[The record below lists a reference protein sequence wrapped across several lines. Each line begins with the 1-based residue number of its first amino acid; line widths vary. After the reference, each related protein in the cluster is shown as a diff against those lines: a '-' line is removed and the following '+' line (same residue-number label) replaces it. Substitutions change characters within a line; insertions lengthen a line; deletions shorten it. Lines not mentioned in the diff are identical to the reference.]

1 MRRAIWLGL
10 SLGVAMLGR
19 DELVLLV
26 LFLLV
31 PLVLLAKALSWR
43 RRFAVLG
50 VGLLAAAAVVAP
62 WVGYNMSRFQDPV
75 FISNGL
81 GVTLDSANCDAV
93 YSGAYEGYWSL
104 LCARTAANRAINPH
118 VDESVQAAEAQAY
131 AVRYIKHH
139 EDRLF
144 PVEMARLGRAFG
156 FFHPL
161 EQIKLDSTVETRPY
175 HWALVGLGMYYALVA
190 LSIAGVVILRR
201 RRVPVFPLLALG
213 LDVVVSV
220 LLAFG
225 NTRYRSTF
233 EVALALL
240 AAVTIDAVWS
250 QVSVR
255 SSVRSS
261 RSLRRSRHLFG
272 QRPGVILES
281 ADLPT
286 EPDADGE
293 EEQHGDHRQ
302 QVGRVLDADMVG
314 DRVEQAGKDG
324 ENGDDHRDRQPGH
337 HVLLVELPP
346 SGEFDDDAERD
357 ECARQGDDVDSGH
370 NASVVGGL
378 VEEERRRNTER
389 ARKATTRT
397 R

>member
-19 DELVLLV
+19 DELALLV

-50 VGLLAAAAVVAP
+50 VGLLAAGAVVAP

-104 LCARTAANRAINPH
+104 LCARTAADRAINPH

-175 HWALVGLGMYYALVA
+175 HWALVGLGMYYALVRA
-190 LSIAGVVILRR
+190 LDRGGGDPATPSRPGLPVARPR
-201 RRVPVFPLLALG
+201 PRCRRVRPARLRQHPLPQHLRG
-213 LDVVVSV
+213 
-220 LLAFG
+220 
-225 NTRYRSTF
+225 
-233 EVALALL
+233 
-240 AAVTIDAVWS
+240 
-250 QVSVR
+250 
-255 SSVRSS
+255 
-261 RSLRRSRHLFG
+261 RSLR
-272 QRPGVILES
+272 
-281 ADLPT
+281 
-286 EPDADGE
+286 
-293 EEQHGDHRQ
+293 
-302 QVGRVLDADMVG
+302 
-314 DRVEQAGKDG
+314 
-324 ENGDDHRDRQPGH
+324 
-337 HVLLVELPP
+337 
-346 SGEFDDDAERD
+346 
-357 ECARQGDDVDSGH
+357 
-370 NASVVGGL
+370 
-378 VEEERRRNTER
+378 
-389 ARKATTRT
+389 
-397 R
+397 